1 MAAARAA
8 SICSIAR
15 PARPDRRTR
24 CLDDPRECRAAEFVN
39 LVGKEA
45 YRSRAFANV
54 AGKLPQNLVLGATM
68 ERPMLFRV
76 GRTFAVVFCVG
87 VVAIEFAAAA
97 DLPYLPGPAPAY
109 VPPSW
114 AGFYLGGQVG
124 YGMDSVRWR
133 NLGASAFFS
142 PPNSV
147 PLDRVSGVIGGG
159 QPGYN
164 FQYNLFVLVIVGSD
178 PAAPFA

>member
-1 MAAARAA
+1 
-8 SICSIAR
+8 
-15 PARPDRRTR
+15 
-24 CLDDPRECRAAEFVN
+24 
-39 LVGKEA
+39 
-45 YRSRAFANV
+45 
-54 AGKLPQNLVLGATM
+54 
-68 ERPMLFRV
+68 MLFRV

-147 PLDRVSGVIGGG
+147 TLDRGSGVIGGG
-159 QPGYN
+159 QLGYN
-164 FQYNLFVLVIVGSD
+164 FQYNRLVLGIEGSVSAAD
-178 PAAPFA
+178 FDRSFASPYFPATDVWSSRSPW